1 MIYKNSII
9 SEKSFQFAIRIINLY
24 KYLKSEH
31 AEFILS
37 KQMLRSGTSI
47 GAMSREA
54 SQAESKKDFIH
65 KLNIALKEANE
76 CSYWLELLA
85 ETNYITN
92 KMFTSINIECVELI
106 KILTAIIK
114 TSKKGNVEVN

>member
-54 SQAESKKDFIH
+54 SQAESKKILFI
-65 KLNIALKEANE
+65 N
-76 CSYWLELLA
+76 
-85 ETNYITN
+85 
-92 KMFTSINIECVELI
+92 
-106 KILTAIIK
+106 
-114 TSKKGNVEVN
+114 